1 MTCSV
6 LNQNKQTKR
15 STRVVIRNIQL
26 SSFLY
31 SYPSTSPSIKKS
43 NSLNKEHFD
52 LALYSKIK
60 KKKNRQRNK
69 QQKLSIYGIFLFYPG
84 LFALL
89 FLTQSNRL
97 MPHLNGKHI
106 YSIFINLQILHVS
119 WKMFYN
125 SELYEINFYSMMKSS
140 VVGN

>member
-1 MTCSV
+1 M

-15 STRVVIRNIQL
+15 SKRVVIRNIQL
-26 SSFLY
+26 PSFLY

-60 KKKNRQRNK
+60 KKKKNTQTK
-69 QQKLSIYGIFLFYPG
+69 EQAAKIKYIWDFS
-84 LFALL
+84 
-89 FLTQSNRL
+89 FLTRVVCIVIFDSEQQIDATFKWKAYL
-97 MPHLNGKHI
+97 LHI
-106 YSIFINLQILHVS
+106 YKSSDSACVIE
-119 WKMFYN
+119 MFYN
-125 SELYEINFYSMMKSS
+125 SELYEINFYSMLKSS